1 MALTIH
7 IQHHHNQRHHRTPEQ
22 CGHRYRVG
30 IQIEIRFPPSIE
42 SISCTASRWWRRL
55 TFFFPNTPKMLTSDT
70 QDAHIEN
77 GTPHTATR
85 PLQSRFEVSVSVKLP
100 LRLTYGLR
108 ICKIN
113 ALENK
118 CIFSYKYW
126 KIHMCFTCLWKL
138 YGWLYNCFLYSTIYI
153 IYHSTH
159 IFLKKFIF
167 EH

>member
-1 MALTIH
+1 M
-7 IQHHHNQRHHRTPEQ
+7 HRKSVVVPVD
-22 CGHRYRVG
+22 Y
-30 IQIEIRFPPSIE
+30 
-42 SISCTASRWWRRL
+42 
-55 TFFFPNTPKMLTSDT
+55 FFPNTPKMLTSDT

-100 LRLTYGLR
+100 LRLTYGLP

-126 KIHMCFTCLWKL
+126 KIHMCFTCL
-138 YGWLYNCFLYSTIYI
+138 
-153 IYHSTH
+153 
-159 IFLKKFIF
+159 
-167 EH
+167 